1 MLSLVKPSIT
11 LATGVF
17 CCAIH
22 AYVYDLR
29 FDNHDDDNP
38 DNHDDNPDNHDDDNP
53 DNHDDDPDNHDDDP
67 DNHDENNPDIHY
79 EIQGGELVCAWLCD
93 GHLRSFG
100 RPRAGL
106 EPPGITL
113 LQ

>member
-1 MLSLVKPSIT
+1 MNILLNGHNPFIQAVYQSVLSLVKPSIT

-29 FDNHDDDNP
+29 FDNHDDNNPDDHDDVNP
-38 DNHDDNPDNHDDDNP
+38 DNHDHV
-53 DNHDDDPDNHDDDP
+53 
-67 DNHDENNPDIHY
+67 
-79 EIQGGELVCAWLCD
+79 QGGELVCAWLCD

-100 RPRAGL
+100 RPRACL
-106 EPPGITL
+106 ELAGITL
-113 LQ
+113 Q

>member
-29 FDNHDDDNP
+29 FINHDDDDPDDHDDDDPDNHYDDNP
-38 DNHDDNPDNHDDDNP
+38 DNHHDDNPDDHDDV
-53 DNHDDDPDNHDDDP
+53 
-67 DNHDENNPDIHY
+67 
-79 EIQGGELVCAWLCD
+79 QGGELVCAWLCD

-100 RPRAGL
+100 WPRAGL
-106 EPPGITL
+106 EPAGITL
-113 LQ
+113 Q

>member
-29 FDNHDDDNP
+29 FDNHDDDDP
-38 DNHDDNPDNHDDDNP
+38 DDHDADNLDNHDDDNP
-53 DNHDDDPDNHDDDP
+53 DNPDHV
-67 DNHDENNPDIHY
+67 
-79 EIQGGELVCAWLCD
+79 QGGELVCAWLCD

-106 EPPGITL
+106 EPPGIA